1 MVSFEQLKAE
11 LKEKIPLGIDIA
23 LQALKLVIPNKV
35 PRYNELLILES
46 RYQNLNENLV
56 GGFIEREKAEVG
68 FNILRKDI
76 LLFISN
82 LKEDD
87 LVATSTEQAAPKPR
101 MGKVLKRIP
110 NKMQLNKEV
119 KCVIRAAFNETL
131 LMTGLEQ
138 DANDAIKEVRI
149 ANVMSVEML
158 DPSDSQAFS
167 IKGFSTSIQ
176 RIFEDDFT
184 EWLFYVKPLLEG
196 EHVLLVKVAVVEL
209 IDGLERKREIVL
221 EETVQVV
228 TTAPEATSTDA
239 FVETAHTLAVAGG
252 KGKSSKNQKARG
264 IFGSFGMNKATELL
278 IGLAVV
284 AAIIAYFLWPPD
296 NLFGGGGK
304 GNPRKKDT
312 AISPPASEVAKE
324 IAPQKDIQEQWETV
338 NTSDSNAI
346 KSFIETHPD
355 FQPALDSLETLRLY
369 LAYKQQGDSL
379 LFIITGGVLPNN
391 FTLSQKNKPL
401 FTQKLNNRDALLDIP
416 NLKYGVYEAQL
427 TDATGKSQ
435 TIKVEYKAPSR
446 PTTITPPSTPTPP
459 RNPNPTPP
467 TPAPTIVDFKDL
479 ESPPIYQGC
488 SKGNKK
494 RQIQCT
500 ENAIQNYMLQQLNQM
515 PEIRNKTA
523 GSRVS
528 IVFIVQE
535 DGRVKAGAI
544 TTEQSVAGFND
555 KIKKTVEAMPRFTPG
570 KDKSGNL
577 VSARYLLPLRF
588 EL

>member
-1 MVSFEQLKAE
+1 MTPFEQLKVE
-11 LKEKIPLGIDIA
+11 LKEKVPLGIDIA
-23 LQALKLVIPNKV
+23 LQALKSVIPNNV

-56 GGFIEREKAEVG
+56 GGLMEREKAEVG

-76 LLFISN
+76 LLFISD

-87 LVATSTEQAAPKPR
+87 FVKEPTEQAAPKPR

-119 KCVIRAAFNETL
+119 KCVIRVAFNEAL
-131 LMTGLEQ
+131 LMTGLEE
-138 DANDAIKEVRI
+138 DANDAIKEVRV

-158 DPSDSQAFS
+158 DPSESQAFS
-167 IKGFSTSIQ
+167 IKGFSESIQ

-209 IDGLERKREIVL
+209 IDGRERKREIVL
-221 EETVQVV
+221 EEIVQVI
-228 TTAPEATSTDA
+228 TTAPEATSTTA

-264 IFGSFGMNKATELL
+264 IFGSFGMSKATELL
-278 IGLAVV
+278 VGLAVV

-304 GNPRKKDT
+304 GNSRKKDT
-312 AISPPASEVAKE
+312 AISPPTSEVTKE
-324 IAPQKDIQEQWETV
+324 IEPQKDILEQWETV
-338 NTSDSNAI
+338 KTSDSNAI
-346 KSFIETHPD
+346 KSFIEKHPD

-379 LFIITGGVLPNN
+379 LFIIAGGVLPNN
-391 FTLSQKNKPL
+391 FTLLQKNKPF
-401 FTQKLNNRDALLDIP
+401 FTQKLNNRDAVLNIP

-446 PTTITPPSTPTPP
+446 PTTITPSSTPTPP
-459 RNPNPTPP
+459 RNPTPTPP

-488 SKGNKK
+488 NKGNKK

-535 DGRVKAGAI
+535 DGRVTAGAI
-544 TTEQSVAGFND
+544 TTEQSVAGFNN
-555 KIKKTVEAMPRFTPG
+555 KIKKIVESMPRFTPG